1 MGKVI
6 RFTKYTYRE
15 GVIMCKVLKN
25 IQGKTAEE
33 ILRKYGQDSSV
44 PINLNQLLINIGIS
58 ALPLDFTELEKEIG
72 SKKGDILGLVMT
84 KGEKAAIFY
93 KKDDTLNRQRF
104 TIAHELAHCC
114 IDKKEY
120 EKPHVE
126 FRLNEQE
133 KDESEK
139 RADIFAGELLI
150 PLDKLREI
158 YLNLIVPSSVTLAN
172 KFAVSVNV
180 MEARLNY
187 LKVSYYDKDGKAVVY
202 GNE

>member
-1 MGKVI
+1 
-6 RFTKYTYRE
+6 
-15 GVIMCKVLKN
+15 MCKVLKN

-120 EKPHVE
+120 PHVE

-133 KDESEK
+133 KDESEN
-139 RADIFAGELLI
+139 RADTFAGELLI
-150 PLDKLREI
+150 PLNRLREV
-158 YLNLIVPSSVTLAN
+158 YMNLAVPTSIILAN
-172 KFAVSVNV
+172 KFAVPVNV

-202 GNE
+202 RNE

>member
-1 MGKVI
+1 
-6 RFTKYTYRE
+6 
-15 GVIMCKVLKN
+15 MCNVLKN

-44 PINLNQLLINIGIS
+44 PVNLNQLLINIGIS

-104 TIAHELAHCC
+104 TVARELAHCC
-114 IDKKEY
+114 IGKKEY
-120 EKPHVE
+120 EQIHVPNVE
-126 FRLNEQE
+126 SRLNEQE

-150 PLDKLREI
+150 PLNRLSEV
-158 YLNLIVPSSVTLAN
+158 YMNLAVPTSITLAN
-172 KFAVSVNV
+172 KFAVPVSV

-187 LKVSYYDKDGKAVVY
+187 LKVSHYDKNGNAVVY
-202 GNE
+202 RNE